1 MTEPMETVK
10 AFVRANDTVTI
21 VCPVCKTPKN
31 AAVGAFRNKSH
42 YLKVRCPCETV
53 FTVHLDF
60 RQHYRKQTNLPGTFR
75 SISPPGM
82 GGNVQI
88 KDISV
93 SGIGFTVTGMQPLE
107 KGHTLALS
115 FALDDKKQTKLNKE
129 VVVQSVEG
137 DFVGCRFVER
147 QAYEKE
153 LGFYLK
159 G

>member
-1 MTEPMETVK
+1 MEIIVK
-10 AFVRANDTVTI
+10 AFVRENDTVTI
-21 VCPVCKTPKN
+21 VCPACKMPKN

-60 RQHYRKQTNLPGTFR
+60 RQHYRKLTDLPGTFK
-75 SISPPGM
+75 SINPSGM
-82 GGNVQI
+82 GGDIHI

-93 SGIGFTVTGMQPLE
+93 SGIGFTFSGMQFLE
-107 KGHTLALS
+107 KGHTLSVS
-115 FALDDKKQTKLNKE
+115 FTLDDKKKTRLTKE
-129 VVVQSVEG
+129 VVVQSVQG